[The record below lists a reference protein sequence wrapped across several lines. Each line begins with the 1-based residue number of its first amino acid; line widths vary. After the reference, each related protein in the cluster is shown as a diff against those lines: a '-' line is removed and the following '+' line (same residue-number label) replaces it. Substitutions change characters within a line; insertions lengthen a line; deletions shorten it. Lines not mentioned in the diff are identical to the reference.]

1 MYKKTNKI
9 IITIGLIL
17 LTTACLPV
25 YAEETPNIQE
35 ELDYVGQHT
44 SIESE
49 RDLPEFVGRL
59 IKWAIGIVGVMLI
72 AFLIYG
78 GFSYATSAGNEEKL
92 GTAKKIIVY
101 AIIGVVIIGLAYV
114 LTGYVIDML
123 FPLE

>member
-1 MYKKTNKI
+1 MYKKTTKI
-9 IITIGLIL
+9 IIITSLIL
-17 LTTACLPV
+17 LTTAYLPV

-35 ELDYVGQHT
+35 QLDYVGEHT
-44 SIESE
+44 PIESE
-49 RDLPEFVGRL
+49 RELPKFVGQL

-72 AFLIYG
+72 TLLVYG

-101 AIIGVVIIGLAYV
+101 AIVGVVIIGLAYV
-114 LTGYVIDML
+114 LTDFVIDML